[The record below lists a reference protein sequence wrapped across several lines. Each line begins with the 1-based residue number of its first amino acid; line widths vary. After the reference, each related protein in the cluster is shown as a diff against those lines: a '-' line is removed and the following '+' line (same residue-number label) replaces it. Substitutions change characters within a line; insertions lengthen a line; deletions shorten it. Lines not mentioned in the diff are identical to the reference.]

1 MLNEI
6 SKPSENE
13 RSFEVFPDSFSW
25 SELMLSPS
33 DFQFG
38 PQESNPSTIMMV
50 VKYSKSLNQN
60 HFRTDSIFEEID
72 VSAFI
77 IQCAV
82 RSAIFLKSTS
92 IPEKITNTVET
103 VVEFSS
109 VMEQHY
115 AIKAKVKEI
124 GHVFVSALINIVT
137 TLIAATLQFIIAY
150 HNAPG
155 KSDGRR
161 EEMEKLYQYS
171 SGRTRPEMV
180 ANSTLITFSVGGQFF
195 TTNLEHV
202 LSRKRTVLGKKAINR
217 KSLSDPVFLDRD
229 PTHFRHIV
237 NFIRG
242 ASSISHIRDQQTL
255 DELLEEAQFY
265 DMDDLMENILLRK
278 SELSS

>member
-1 MLNEI
+1 
-6 SKPSENE
+6 
-13 RSFEVFPDSFSW
+13 
-25 SELMLSPS
+25 
-33 DFQFG
+33 
-38 PQESNPSTIMMV
+38 MMV

-60 HFRTDSIFEEID
+60 HIQTASIFDEID

-92 IPEKITNTVET
+92 IPEKLTDTVET

-124 GHVFVSALINIVT
+124 GHMFVSALINIVT

-180 ANSTLITFSVGGQFF
+180 DTNSTLITFSVGGQFF
-195 TTNLEHV
+195 TTKLEHV